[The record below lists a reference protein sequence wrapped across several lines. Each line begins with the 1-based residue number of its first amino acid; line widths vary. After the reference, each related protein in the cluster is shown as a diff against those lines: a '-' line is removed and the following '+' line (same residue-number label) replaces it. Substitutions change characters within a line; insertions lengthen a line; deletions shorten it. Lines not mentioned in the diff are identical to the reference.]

1 MLSAEETQTLLQIFI
16 PVSFIVTL
24 LIILILVFARKTQL
38 CQKKKKRKDVIIRN
52 NEDIQLLDR
61 MNFVNKNPTYFMTS
75 QDKSEE
81 KKISIKEIP
90 YERVKIIETVGEG
103 AFGHV
108 YKGIS
113 FINLPNVHLHVNY
126 IYLLGVVLLHMAAN
140 DMPVLNVFF
149 FILYETFHW
158 RFFYYESYI
167 LGLTK
172 EPKLRTRKNWTDAL
186 LIILNV
192 DRNAGLCLNHLVK

>member
-1 MLSAEETQTLLQIFI
+1 MKLIRNWINMLLCYFSFFQTQNNIVLSAEETQTLLQIFI
-16 PVSFIVTL
+16 PVFFIVTL
-24 LIILILVFARKTQL
+24 LTILILVFARKTQL
-38 CQKKKKRKDVIIRN
+38 CQRKKKRKDVIIRN

-113 FINLPNVHLHVNY
+113 FLKLPNVHLHVKY
-126 IYLLGVVLLHMAAN
+126 DYLLRVL
-140 DMPVLNVFF
+140 
-149 FILYETFHW
+149 
-158 RFFYYESYI
+158 S
-167 LGLTK
+167 
-172 EPKLRTRKNWTDAL
+172 
-186 LIILNV
+186 
-192 DRNAGLCLNHLVK
+192 

>member
-1 MLSAEETQTLLQIFI
+1 MKLIRNWINMLLCYFSFFQTQNNIVLSAEETQTLLQIFI

-24 LIILILVFARKTQL
+24 LTILILVFARKTQL
-38 CQKKKKRKDVIIRN
+38 CQRKKKRKDVIIRN

-113 FINLPNVHLHVNY
+113 FLKLPNVHLHV
-126 IYLLGVVLLHMAAN
+126 
-140 DMPVLNVFF
+140 
-149 FILYETFHW
+149 W
-158 RFFYYESYI
+158 
-167 LGLTK
+167 
-172 EPKLRTRKNWTDAL
+172 L
-186 LIILNV
+186 LIASFIITHGSKWYANV
-192 DRNAGLCLNHLVK
+192 KGFLSHFVRRISLENFYDESFT